1 MEYEVI
7 RKKKRTMSI
16 RIGIDGKIVVSVPT
30 RTSDADIR
38 RFVDGNMKWIEKHI
52 IIAENRAKRFPV
64 LSPAAIRKVK
74 SSAELYFSE
83 MVGKYSRIMNW
94 KPKSVEISYGKK
106 RLGACYPDTR
116 ISFSY
121 YLMYFPEE
129 VREYVVVHELAHIKY
144 KNHQKEFYSFVEK
157 YIHDYKNAI
166 RKMKYPSNDT
176 DAK

>member
-64 LSPAAIRKVK
+64 
-74 SSAELYFSE
+74 
-83 MVGKYSRIMNW
+83 
-94 KPKSVEISYGKK
+94 
-106 RLGACYPDTR
+106 
-116 ISFSY
+116 
-121 YLMYFPEE
+121 
-129 VREYVVVHELAHIKY
+129 
-144 KNHQKEFYSFVEK
+144 
-157 YIHDYKNAI
+157 
-166 RKMKYPSNDT
+166 
-176 DAK
+176 